1 MRFVSR
7 VCVPCLLKKAVPS
20 LVVSGILL
28 ATTGVSPSVAAPG
41 DPQGPGRI
49 TQPPTTKVTIF
60 PTPTPP
66 TPPHAENPVLTL
78 PNGTTPKVR
87 IPIVPSVA
95 AVTDAARDEIDVYA
109 IDTRGALDVIRKIPD
124 HILKPNNFP
133 PEPDGFWGP
142 IGNIAGQPIF
152 VPGAPVTAIYHP
164 TSQETL
170 IFAVDASGTLQVV
183 RHLQQAPIW
192 DGPRPLTGAGFAQP
206 GAPVAAIWQPLND
219 QVEAYVMGTN
229 GAVMGVWNANNG
241 PWNPPFNLSG
251 PGFAPNN
258 AMLAP
263 VWEPN
268 NELLGIF
275 VLDQNG
281 ALNFI
286 LKTHDGA
293 WDAPK
298 AITRAGY
305 AALGAPVAAVWE
317 ATNDPLQ
324 GSIDIFTVDRNGTAR
339 VISRKY
345 DQFKFVVGSWPAPT
359 QLFAFSQLPP
369 NAAITAGWSDTR
381 GSPVVAVVDLA
392 GAVHQMTK
400 FRGEWLSGDD
410 PIASAGFAPA
420 GAQLAFTSNGAG
432 IFGVDLSNTIRMVSN
447 DKAGTALTRPNYNP
461 IYGSHAAYCSDVL
474 RHYSSTTSDSSFTDC
489 TDFMGLTKFCAD
501 HGAHVMVDYSG
512 DKAILNC
519 QDDYHPDS
527 LWFQYKEIGLYIGNA
542 FVAVMPMIGA
552 AADTIG
558 CAELVVFA
566 CVGLAV
572 DIAGN
577 VDELAGGSEV
587 AGAVL
592 NAKDCA
598 EDDIIACAELGAT
611 GSKAAAG
618 LIIPGENQQTT
629 DNDKARCQAGEFAA
643 CMRLG
648 EESVGAGGVPYDP
661 QLRKDADAC
670 ANADFSAC
678 ISLGKRAVDLGV
690 PLGGVPNAAENLK
703 GCKMGDLS
711 ACSQLG
717 QALAR
722 LPR

>member
-1 MRFVSR
+1 MRFVPR
-7 VCVPCLLKKAVPS
+7 VLNKVVPS
-20 LVVSGILL
+20 VVVCGTLL
-28 ATTGVSPSVAAPG
+28 AMAGISPAVAAPG
-41 DPQGPGRI
+41 GPQGPTRV
-49 TQPPTTKVTIF
+49 TQPATATKVTIF
-60 PTPTPP
+60 PTPTAP

-78 PNGTTPKVR
+78 PNGTTPKVH

-124 HILKPNNFP
+124 HTLKPNNFP

-142 IGNIAGQPIF
+142 IGNIAGQSIF
-152 VPGAPVTAIYHP
+152 PAGAPVTAIYHP
-164 TSQETL
+164 TGQETL
-170 IFAVDASGTLQVV
+170 IFAVDAGGTLQVV

-192 DGPRPLTGAGFAQP
+192 DGPRPLSGPGFAQP

-241 PWNPPFNLSG
+241 PWNPPFSLSG
-251 PGFAPNN
+251 AGFAPNN
-258 AMLAP
+258 ATLAP

-275 VLDQNG
+275 VLDRNG

-298 AITRAGY
+298 SITGAGY
-305 AALGAPVAAVWE
+305 AAPGGPLAAVWE
-317 ATNDPLQ
+317 ATSDPLQ
-324 GSIDIFTVDRNGTAR
+324 GSIDIFTVDQNGIGK

-345 DQFKFVVGSWPAPT
+345 DQFKFVLGNWPAAI
-359 QLFAFSQLPP
+359 QLFPFTTLSP
-369 NAAITAGWSDTR
+369 NAAITATWSDAL
-381 GSPVVAVVDLA
+381 GSPVVAVVDPA
-392 GAVHQMTK
+392 GAVHQASK
-400 FRGEWLSGDD
+400 FKGEWQCGCD
-410 PIASAGFAPA
+410 PISGAGFAPA
-420 GAQLAFTSNGAG
+420 GAQLAVAASGAG

-447 DKAGTALTRPNYNP
+447 DKAGTPLTRPNYNP
-461 IYGSHAAYCSDVL
+461 IFGSHAAYCSDVL

-501 HGAHVMVDYSG
+501 QGAHVVPVYTG

-527 LWFQYKEIGLYIGNA
+527 FFFQYKEEALYLANA
-542 FVAVMPMIGA
+542 FVAVIPMIGLA
-552 AADTIG
+552 AETIG
-558 CAELVVFA
+558 CADGVVFA
-566 CVGLAV
+566 CVEVAV
-572 DIAGN
+572 DIAGK
-577 VDELAGGSEV
+577 VDGGSEV
-587 AGAVL
+587 PSAAL

-618 LIIPGENQQTT
+618 LIIPGENQQAT
-629 DNDKARCQAGEFAA
+629 DDYKARCQAGEFAA
-643 CMRLG
+643 CMRIG
-648 EESVGAGGVPYDP
+648 EEAAGAGGIPFDS
-661 QLRKDADAC
+661 QSAQEATAC
-670 ANADFSAC
+670 SNGDYSAC
-678 ISLGKRAVDLGV
+678 LSLGKRAADMGV
-690 PLGGVPNAAENLK
+690 PLGGVPNATDNLY

-717 QALAR
+717 QALAA

>member
-1 MRFVSR
+1 M
-7 VCVPCLLKKAVPS
+7 PKA
-20 LVVSGILL
+20 
-28 ATTGVSPSVAAPG
+28 
-41 DPQGPGRI
+41 
-49 TQPPTTKVTIF
+49 
-60 PTPTPP
+60 
-66 TPPHAENPVLTL
+66 H
-78 PNGTTPKVR
+78 
-87 IPIVPSVA
+87 IPILPRVA
-95 AVTDAARDEIDVYA
+95 AVTDAARDEVDVYA
-109 IDTRGALDVIRKIPD
+109 IDTRGALDVVRKIPD
-124 HILKPNNFP
+124 HTLNPNNFP

-170 IFAVDASGTLQVV
+170 IFAVDTSGTLQVI

-251 PGFAPNN
+251 AGFAPNN
-258 AMLAP
+258 ATLAP

-293 WDAPK
+293 WDAPRV
-298 AITRAGY
+298 ITGAGY
-305 AALGAPVAAVWE
+305 AAPGGPVAAVWE
-317 ATNDPLQ
+317 ATSDPLR
-324 GSIDIFTVDRNGTAR
+324 GSIDIFTVDQNGTAK

-345 DQFKFVVGSWPAPT
+345 DQFRFVLGNWPAPV
-359 QLFAFSQLPP
+359 QLFPFTQLPP
-369 NAAITAGWSDTR
+369 NAAITAALSNAAD
-381 GSPVVAVVDLA
+381 SPAVVVVDTN
-392 GAVHQMTK
+392 GQVHMATK
-400 FRGEWLSGDD
+400 FNGEWGTARD
-410 PIASAGFAPA
+410 PITNAGFAPP
-420 GAQLAFTSNGAG
+420 GAHLALTGGGGCPGGMAWCGQG

-447 DKAGTALTRPNYNP
+447 DKAGMPITKPNYNP
-461 IYGSHAAYCSDVL
+461 IYGTHAAYCSDVL
-474 RHYSSTTSDSSFTDC
+474 RHYSSTTSDSSYTDC
-489 TDFMGLTKFCAD
+489 TDFMGLTQYCKD
-501 HGAHVMVDYSG
+501 HGAHVTVDYRG

-519 QDDYHPDS
+519 QDDYHEDS
-527 LWFQYKEIGLYIGNA
+527 FLFQYKEIGLYIGNA
-542 FVAVMPMIGA
+542 FVAVMPMIGV

-558 CAELVVFA
+558 CADLAIFA
-566 CVGLAV
+566 CVGLGV

-577 VDELAGGSEV
+577 IDEIAGGSQV

-611 GSKAAAG
+611 GAKAAAV
-618 LIIPGENQQTT
+618 IIPGENQQTT
-629 DNDKARCQAGEFAA
+629 DDYQARCQAGEFLA
-643 CMRLG
+643 CMRIG
-648 EESVGAGGVPYDP
+648 EEAAGSGGMQFDS
-661 QLRKDADAC
+661 QSRHDADAC
-670 ANADFSAC
+670 SNSDFAAC
-678 ISLGKRAVDLGV
+678 ISLGKHAADLGV
-690 PLGGVPNAAENLK
+690 PLGGVPNAADNL
-703 GCKMGDLS
+703 GYCKSGDLT
-711 ACSQLG
+711 ACEQLG
-717 QALAR
+717 QALAAV
-722 LPR
+722 PR